1 MKKKLPLIVIIILL
15 CIAATFANILNTS
28 AIIPKLIRNV
38 NNLTYYRDNTSGTPI
53 QVNSINGASS
63 TPIGSFYFNN
73 NAAFLKPSF
82 NLNQTFQLS
91 KTVHAKIS
99 LEITAVFSDDVE
111 MGVYCPQGDYEQ
123 GIYVSECLIRD
134 MENHVIAW
142 EGTNTFS
149 FTEIQGTN
157 TGSENINENSSGQRK
172 TYFLDLIIYHNSDN
186 LFTIQSMPFRGR
198 FISWTSSNSN
208 LQGVIWQILYTQN
221 PVAFTYE
228 DTDPIPSIQAQTI
241 AINDNFQDLFDKLD
255 ELIDKQSEQEEQEQ
269 EDRDNID
276 NQQTDI
282 NDDAAAST
290 QDMQTA
296 TTNITGVMSTFLTNL
311 TNLNRNN
318 CTLPE
323 ISAYGFSLG
332 QINLCTFRPPSWV
345 ANVSSAVV
353 SLMVLGLAVHVF
365 KRIMR
370 IAKGIAGSK

>member
-1 MKKKLPLIVIIILL
+1 MSHN
-15 CIAATFANILNTS
+15 TF
-28 AIIPKLIRNV
+28 AIIPKLVRNV

-53 QVNSINGASS
+53 QVNSINGSSS

-99 LEITAVFSDDVE
+99 LEITSVFSDDVE

-149 FTEIQGTN
+149 FTEINGTN
-157 TGSENINENSSGQRK
+157 TGSEIVNENSSGQRK
-172 TYFLDLIIYHNSDN
+172 TYFMDLIIYHNSTD

-198 FISWTSSNSN
+198 FISWSSSNSN

-221 PVAFTYE
+221 PLAFTYE

-241 AINDNFQDLFDKLD
+241 AINDNFEDLFDKLD
-255 ELIDKQSEQEEQEQ
+255 ELIDNQSQQQQQEQ
-269 EDRDNID
+269 NAVSSIE
-276 NQQTDI
+276 NQSTSDI
-282 NDDAAAST
+282 QGSSST
-290 QDMQTA
+290 Q
-296 TTNITGVMSTFLTNL
+296 TTSLIGVMSSFVSALGNVHATSCNL
-311 TNLNRNN
+311 TLAFPSFMGGSQTVNPCLGKDKAP
-318 CTLPE
+318 TIVQAASSMLLIVFFLPLSIILLKMIYNE
-323 ISAYGFSLG
+323 I
-332 QINLCTFRPPSWV
+332 RSWT
-345 ANVSSAVV
+345 S
-353 SLMVLGLAVHVF
+353 G
-365 KRIMR
+365 
-370 IAKGIAGSK
+370 

>member
-1 MKKKLPLIVIIILL
+1 MKNKKPQLCIIILL
-15 CIAATFANILNTS
+15 TIVISFFTIYKAN

-38 NNLTYYRDNTSGTPI
+38 SNVTLYRDNTSSTPI
-53 QVNSINGASS
+53 TISSINGSS
-63 TPIGSFYFNN
+63 QTPVQTFTFNQ
-73 NAAFLKPSF
+73 NAAFLKPTF

-99 LEITAVFSDDVE
+99 LEINAAYGSDVDF
-111 MGVYCPQGDYEQ
+111 GVYCPQGDYEQ

-134 MENHVIAW
+134 IENNVIAW
-142 EGTNTFS
+142 EGTNTFTFNNS
-149 FTEIQGTN
+149 QGTGAG
-157 TGSENINENSSGQRK
+157 GSSESSGATHK
-172 TYFLDLIIYHNSDN
+172 TYFLDLIIYHNSND
-186 LFTIQSMPFRGR
+186 LFTIQSMPFKGR
-198 FISWTSSNSN
+198 FMSFSATNNNSHFAT
-208 LQGVIWQILYTQN
+208 WQINYTQN
-221 PVAFTYE
+221 PMTFTYE
-228 DTDPIPSIQAQTI
+228 DTDPIPVIEAQTI

-255 ELIDKQSEQEEQEQ
+255 ELIEKQTEQEEQEQ

-276 NQQTDI
+276 QQQSDI
-282 NDDAAAST
+282 NDDADAST

-296 TTNITGVMSTFLTNL
+296 TTNITGVMSAFLTNL
-311 TNLNRNN
+311 TSLNRNN